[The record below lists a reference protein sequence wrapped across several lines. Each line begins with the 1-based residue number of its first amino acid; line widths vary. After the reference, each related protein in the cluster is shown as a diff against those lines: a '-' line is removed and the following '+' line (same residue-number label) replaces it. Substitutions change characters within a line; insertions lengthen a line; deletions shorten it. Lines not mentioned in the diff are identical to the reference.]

1 MTQYPENVW
10 TDGQTEHFTGPFWLL
25 LVVHLL
31 WNLSKRLTNNFTSQ
45 SYVALQ
51 SISFAQVLN

>member
-31 WNLSKRLTNNFTSQ
+31 WNLSKRLTNNLTSQ
-45 SYVALQ
+45 SYVAL
-51 SISFAQVLN
+51 